1 MNVGDAGR
9 KTATCTEPVGIGCYM
24 KSGHP
29 SPELPD
35 GYDLQTFD
43 AFLHSDICTF
53 QICLLGA
60 ELAEF
65 EDLLAEARS
74 LLGDDCHFIACVQN
88 RLDVQH
94 SLNLLDMG
102 MDDVV
107 VASDKDGVALALK
120 RATRAVD
127 RENSLRQLHR
137 QAVVERN
144 NLQAAIDNLPSPIFF
159 KNRAGIYSGCNKAF
173 EEYIGLPS
181 DEVHGSSVY
190 DVAPPELAK
199 IYESADEELMSRG
212 GVQIYEAE
220 VRYANGDIR
229 NVTFHKAVT
238 HDKSTGEVS
247 GLAGAMLD
255 ITDRKRLE
263 ERLKRAA
270 ERDDLTNAYNRRK
283 FFEMAGEIEIRSRQ
297 EGIDLSV
304 LVVDVDHFKQIND
317 RFGHACGD
325 NSLCHLVGILEK
337 ELPEPHVFAR
347 AGGEEFFCLL
357 YDCDIRKAYRI
368 ADAIRAKVDVSP
380 YNFDGLEI
388 FLKVSIGVADVGD
401 GEKLSQAII
410 RADQALYRAK
420 EEGRNRVI
428 TA

>member
-1 MNVGDAGR
+1 M
-9 KTATCTEPVGIGCYM
+9 
-24 KSGHP
+24 
-29 SPELPD
+29 
-35 GYDLQTFD
+35 
-43 AFLHSDICTF
+43 
-53 QICLLGA
+53 
-60 ELAEF
+60 
-65 EDLLAEARS
+65 
-74 LLGDDCHFIACVQN
+74 
-88 RLDVQH
+88 
-94 SLNLLDMG
+94 LDMG